1 MNVVGQARMRIET
14 QSVIHR
20 KGLATL
26 LCATSLAYLGACQSL
41 GLSDRP
47 LTASLRT
54 DSAKVTVRH
63 SRNVYV
69 ANIGFVYTN
78 TTSGPVANSGCGFPP
93 PPTLEKKVKGKWV
106 LAYNP
111 FYPMCLT
118 KPDYVLPSGKS
129 YHGVIPF
136 TAYERGQN
144 TSPTLEVDSIDG
156 VYRLRWD
163 FVQGTDATEE
173 GARRVVSISNE
184 FRMVLI
190 VENDR
195 PYATH

>member
-1 MNVVGQARMRIET
+1 M
-14 QSVIHR
+14 IHR

-26 LCATSLAYLGACQSL
+26 LCAIPLAYLGACQSL
-41 GLSDRP
+41 GFSNRP
-47 LTASLRT
+47 LTAFLRT
-54 DSAKVTVRH
+54 DSAEVTVRH
-63 SRNVYV
+63 SGHAYF

-78 TTSGPVANSGCGFPP
+78 TTSGPVAQGGCGFPP
-93 PPTLEKKVKGKWV
+93 FPTLEKKVKGQWI

-111 FYPMCLT
+111 IYLACLT
-118 KPDYVLPSGKS
+118 KPDFMLPSGAS

-144 TSPTLEVDSIDG
+144 TSPTLDVDSIDG

-163 FVQGTDATEE
+163 FAQGTDESEE
-173 GARRVVSISNE
+173 GARRVVSTSNE

-195 PYATH
+195 PRSTH